1 MAATRSR
8 SPLLFLA
15 AALLLPAGCGG
26 KDESGNEAAPLD
38 LENAVVR
45 PACERRS
52 FEGSAFTLC
61 RYDPATD
68 EMRLVVEGEKGAPL
82 RSLAALERSIGRD
95 AARVRFA
102 MNAGMYDEAGQPIGL
117 YVAGREE
124 RIKLNRRDGPGNF
137 HLLPNGV
144 FWIDG
149 KGRAH
154 VSASDDF
161 AEAAPNP
168 AWATQSGPMLVIGGE
183 LHPEFEEDGASKL
196 FRNGVGTDGSGTAWF
211 AISEEGISFGRFA
224 RLFRDELGCSNALY
238 LDGTVSSLW
247 DPGAG
252 RQDAYGRLGPML
264 VVLKKAPRRD

>member
-8 SPLLFLA
+8 RSLLFLA

-26 KDESGNEAAPLD
+26 EDGSGNEAAPLD
-38 LENAVVR
+38 LGAAVVR

-61 RYDPATD
+61 RYDPAAD
-68 EMRLVVEGEKGAPL
+68 EMRFVVEGETGAPL
-82 RSLAALERSIGRD
+82 RSLAALERSLGRD

-102 MNAGMYDEAGQPIGL
+102 MNAGMYDEGGQPIGL
-117 YVAGREE
+117 YVDGGKE
-124 RIKLNRRDGPGNF
+124 RVKLNRRDGPGNF

-149 KGRAH
+149 TGHARVA
-154 VSASDDF
+154 ATDAY
-161 AEAAPNP
+161 AEGAADP
-168 AWATQSGPMLVIGGE
+168 AWATQSGPMLVVEGK
-183 LHPEFEEDGASKL
+183 LHPGFEEDGESKL
-196 FRNGVGTDGSGTAWF
+196 FRNGVGTDGSGKAWF
-211 AISEEGISFGRFA
+211 VISEEGVSFGRFA
-224 RLFRDELGCSNALY
+224 RLFRDELACSNALY

-247 DPGAG
+247 DPGAA

-264 VVLKKAPRRD
+264 VALKKASKRD